1 MLLYIFPIPTYFIL
15 TKSTKPFILGYSV
28 IANMLLSSAPG
39 KAYLSVCSVTLQAY
53 PTARGKS
60 IDRGIAEEYNQMR
73 PHSSLG
79 YRPPAPEAR
88 IPVTLT

>member
-1 MLLYIFPIPTYFIL
+1 MKTQSQHPNSLFLQGI
-15 TKSTKPFILGYSV
+15 SV
-28 IANMLLSSAPG
+28 ICGRCKTQKSG
-39 KAYLSVCSVTLQAY
+39 SVNNEVSVTLTEAKALIEQW
-53 PTARGKS
+53 RRVS
-60 IDRGIAEEYNQMR
+60 NQVC